1 MSELPVVEPPADP
14 QTDGSRIVGILLA
27 AGESVRYGRANKL
40 LAGVDGEPVVVR
52 AVTPLLAAG
61 LADVVAVVGFQAQQ
75 IQGAIDDSVS
85 IVVND
90 AYARGLSTSVAA
102 GVRAARER
110 DADAAVFAL
119 GDMPWVSPDSVE
131 ALVGAYRAGHGDA
144 LAAACEGKRGNP
156 VLFDARHFDAL
167 STLDGDAGGRDI
179 LVESDDAALVETG
192 DPGVVR
198 DVDRPGDLDGC

>member
-1 MSELPVVEPPADP
+1 MSELPVVEPSAERPA
-14 QTDGSRIVGILLA
+14 DGSRIVGILLA

-40 LAGVDGEPVVVR
+40 LAGVGGDPVVAR
-52 AVTPLLAAG
+52 AVAPLLAAD
-61 LADVVAVVGFQAQQ
+61 LTDIVAVVGFQAQQ
-75 IQGAIDDSVS
+75 IQGAIDESVS
-85 IVVND
+85 VVVND
-90 AYARGLSTSVAA
+90 AYAEGLSTSVAA

-131 ALVGAYRAGHGDA
+131 ALVRAYRAGQGDA

-198 DVDRPGDLDGC
+198 DVDRPGDLDGW